1 MMVETCLWRE
11 IDPELETECP
21 RYLRSSKMILLQV
34 DGEAL
39 EVAEVKH
46 RMEML
51 LMRGQGVGKKP
62 EYCPGR

>member
-39 EVAEVKH
+39 EVAEVELGSWRKLKYH
-46 RMEML
+46 
-51 LMRGQGVGKKP
+51 
-62 EYCPGR
+62 PGR